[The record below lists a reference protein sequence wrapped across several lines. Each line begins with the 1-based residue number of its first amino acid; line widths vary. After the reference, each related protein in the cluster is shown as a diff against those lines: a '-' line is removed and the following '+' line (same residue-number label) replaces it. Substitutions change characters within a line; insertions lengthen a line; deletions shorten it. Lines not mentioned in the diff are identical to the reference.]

1 MSGLKYVRFRDLLE
15 PNLDKSSEL
24 LNTVLS
30 SLAPTD
36 TPLKIT
42 ASSPSHHDHLP
53 VSSPEGNLR
62 PFNQWTSSGN
72 DISTWF
78 AHHHLSNQLRDLF
91 DFQSGEE
98 MLDYAQ
104 LLMKDRESQMQIYA
118 NIYAERFHGSQ
129 MPPHEFIRFAKALEQ
144 LVKDQQSSSSPAKS
158 DLPLPPG
165 SIICSIS

>member
-36 TPLKIT
+36 QPLKVT
-42 ASSPSHHDHLP
+42 ASPISHLP
-53 VSSPEGNLR
+53 VSSTDGNLR
-62 PFNQWTSSGN
+62 PFNQWTSSGK

-78 AHHHLSNQLRDLF
+78 AHHHLSNKLRDLF

-98 MLDYAQ
+98 MLDYTQ
-104 LLMKDRESQMQIYA
+104 LLMKDRENQMQIYA
-118 NIYAERFHGSQ
+118 NIYAEKYHGSQ

-158 DLPLPPG
+158 DLPIPPG
-165 SIICSIS
+165 SIICTIS